1 VEVLRGPQ
9 GTLFGA
15 GALSGAIRVITNK
28 PDASGFHAATEDSL
42 TTTKGG
48 GLGGTVNVMVNAP
61 VVQDQLAVRAVGY
74 YDYTPGWIDNPTLGD
89 SHTNRAEVYG
99 GRLEA
104 RWTPTQNLELIAT
117 AAQEVSNPHDS
128 AYVPYDSNTDT
139 ANFRV
144 RTFNTD
150 NDKIFN
156 FGVTYSMP
164 WATLTSSTSYIDR
177 KATSSLDF
185 SGFANLLTG
194 LTAVSPLSDKFNT
207 SNFVQEVR
215 LASSQEHPFKWL
227 IGGFYENYHLDLHET
242 IVQDG
247 VSGLGYPTDQL
258 ENVHIKT
265 ENTDYAGFGEASYD
279 LTSRFTLTAG
289 ARFSHYSLTT
299 SSAGALDGETLFD
312 GPPSTAQQSA
322 KNNSTT
328 PKVSLAYKAN
338 NDVLIYAL
346 ADKGFRTGNANLTST
361 DPFTGQKLP
370 TSYDPD
376 SLWNYELGTKVA
388 LLDHR
393 LDINADVFYID
404 WTKIQLQV
412 RTPSGIP
419 YTANAGSARSKGAEI
434 EIVGRPTRSTEIGSS
449 LAFTDATLTA
459 VSPGVPNAKVGD
471 QLPGSAPFTAYL
483 YGQYDL
489 PVSQGANLL
498 LRMDY
503 SYTGREFSDLGNRD
517 NPAALTYGKYSLVGA
532 RATLLAGNY
541 ELGMFVENLTNERGR
556 VAARQ
561 YFLDPV
567 QIRQTPLTVGIIFRA
582 RW

>member
-1 VEVLRGPQ
+1 
-9 GTLFGA
+9 
-15 GALSGAIRVITNK
+15 
-28 PDASGFHAATEDSL
+28 
-42 TTTKGG
+42 
-48 GLGGTVNVMVNAP
+48 
-61 VVQDQLAVRAVGY
+61 
-74 YDYTPGWIDNPTLGD
+74 
-89 SHTNRAEVYG
+89 
-99 GRLEA
+99 
-104 RWTPTQNLELIAT
+104 
-117 AAQEVSNPHDS
+117 
-128 AYVPYDSNTDT
+128 
-139 ANFRV
+139 
-144 RTFNTD
+144 
-150 NDKIFN
+150 
-156 FGVTYSMP
+156 
-164 WATLTSSTSYIDR
+164 
-177 KATSSLDF
+177 
-185 SGFANLLTG
+185 
-194 LTAVSPLSDKFNT
+194 
-207 SNFVQEVR
+207 
-215 LASSQEHPFKWL
+215 
-227 IGGFYENYHLDLHET
+227 
-242 IVQDG
+242 
-247 VSGLGYPTDQL
+247 
-258 ENVHIKT
+258 
-265 ENTDYAGFGEASYD
+265 
-279 LTSRFTLTAG
+279 
-289 ARFSHYSLTT
+289 
-299 SSAGALDGETLFD
+299 LDGETLFD

-567 QIRQTPLTVGIIFRA
+567 KIRQTPLTVGIIFRA